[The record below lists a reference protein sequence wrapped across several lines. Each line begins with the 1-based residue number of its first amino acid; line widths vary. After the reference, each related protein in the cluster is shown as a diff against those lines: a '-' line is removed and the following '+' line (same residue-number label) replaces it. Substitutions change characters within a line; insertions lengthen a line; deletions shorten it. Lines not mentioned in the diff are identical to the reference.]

1 MRDSQYGDEWIKM
14 QAEMNQ
20 AREELTNLSTA
31 NNDLSRTLTEK
42 SSQLDEITRELA
54 ALREQSA
61 TEKANHQREIEN
73 MRIDRKTRDDMF
85 RTLVNGLKEVV
96 IGAQREL
103 ELSDFDFSF
112 KGSTP
117 AERIANMKNDLEL
130 IKKTVIEKLKTDK
143 DAFKV

>member
-20 AREELTNLSTA
+20 AREELTNLSAA
-31 NNDLSRTLTEK
+31 NNDLSRSLTEK

-54 ALREQSA
+54 VLREQSA

-117 AERIANMKNDLEL
+117 AERIANMKNVLEL